1 MEAWNSPACSAFYTG
16 GARHSTARLR
26 AQLGYNG
33 TEVVHSNAHDHHNG
47 TPQEHSQRARDRLRL
62 PLIVAREDQC
72 NGGRVGAMQPPK
84 MRAHIGNEIV
94 IVPQL
99 NVAYVEVRKCGS
111 DAVRSALLAGWGVS
125 FRRCGDKPV
134 PAHCARPLNPSSC
147 TRRDPPRC
155 TSRCL
160 TEADVSRLFFF
171 SFVREPNSR
180 FWSAYVQSLIHQSL
194 VGPVDWRAQ
203 LSVAGVN
210 TSLHDL
216 HGPNCSLDIHLESMT
231 MSLSTPYG
239 DRGHRLPLDYIGRV
253 STLAED
259 FERALLT
266 AANVTGIMPERSRM
280 ERALKMLRVPT
291 QVAPARIKQGL
302 AAARNES
309 SLVELVRS
317 AYEQDTV
324 CLFPPANR
332 SLW

>member
-1 MEAWNSPACSAFYTG
+1 MPDCNRRQPE
-16 GARHSTARLR
+16 
-26 AQLGYNG
+26 Q
-33 TEVVHSNAHDHHNG
+33 
-47 TPQEHSQRARDRLRL
+47 PQ
-62 PLIVAREDQC
+62 
-72 NGGRVGAMQPPK
+72 
-84 MRAHIGNEIV
+84 
-94 IVPQL
+94 
-99 NVAYVEVRKCGS
+99 
-111 DAVRSALLAGWGVS
+111 
-125 FRRCGDKPV
+125 
-134 PAHCARPLNPSSC
+134 
-147 TRRDPPRC
+147 
-155 TSRCL
+155 
-160 TEADVSRLFFF
+160 LFFF

-332 SLW
+332 SL